1 MRLPSG
7 ISDAVRLRTAQ
18 HIDQR
23 AKLREIVARVG
34 VGLYPGDLKGCDYEL
49 SSRTSRG
56 PTLCRGVPELP
67 LKAVESPA

>member
-49 SSRTSRG
+49 
-56 PTLCRGVPELP
+56 LCRGDPELP